1 MSDATSNVISGVA
14 GNESLLILP
23 MGAGIEHAG
32 VQVSGLSL
40 DVVVRYATDERLPE
54 EQRAEIMRW
63 LESQTKSRELAD
75 VSDDD
80 GPDDSDFA

>member
-1 MSDATSNVISGVA
+1 MISDVA

-23 MGAGIEHAG
+23 MGAGIEHSG

-40 DVVVRYATDERLPE
+40 DVVARYATDERLSV
-54 EQRAEIMRW
+54 EQRAAIRRW
-63 LESQTKSRELAD
+63 LESQTESGELAD